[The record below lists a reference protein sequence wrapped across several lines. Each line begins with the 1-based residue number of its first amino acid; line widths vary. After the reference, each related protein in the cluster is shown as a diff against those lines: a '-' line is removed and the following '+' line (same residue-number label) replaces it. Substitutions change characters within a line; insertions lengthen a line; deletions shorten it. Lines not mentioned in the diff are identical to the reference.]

1 MLYSNNTGME
11 KKTGAHYLF
20 PLFLAFSFLFPDTAL
35 ATQAHAAPE
44 GLYSHQLAH
53 IFFII
58 SMGSLIFWL
67 KKRRLTD
74 QKGWR
79 YVQYAAV
86 CLVLWNIG
94 AFAAHAMD
102 EQFLLVNV
110 TRLDNWHIEIVPPAS
125 FPGLS
130 LIYYLCKLDHL
141 LCVPALIF
149 LYAGLRQFKK
159 DLPQTNSRGTAP

>member
-1 MLYSNNTGME
+1 M
-11 KKTGAHYLF
+11 KKRSDSILLF
-20 PLFLAFSFLFPDTAL
+20 VTLFVCLSLWHSTAL

-44 GLYSHQLAH
+44 GLFTHQLAH

-67 KKRRLTD
+67 KKRRLSD

-79 YVQYAAV
+79 YIQYAAV

-110 TRLDNWHIEIVPPAS
+110 TRLDMWRIQIVPPESNPA
-125 FPGLS
+125 LAM
-130 LIYYLCKLDHL
+130 IYYFCKLDHL

-149 LYAGLRQFKK
+149 LYAGLRQLKK
-159 DLPQTNSRGTAP
+159 DLPQPTDQEKVV